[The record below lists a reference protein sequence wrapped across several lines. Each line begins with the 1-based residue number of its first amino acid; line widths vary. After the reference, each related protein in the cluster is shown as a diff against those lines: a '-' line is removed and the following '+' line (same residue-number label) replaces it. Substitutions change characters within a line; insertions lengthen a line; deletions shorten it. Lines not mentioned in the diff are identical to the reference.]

1 MLPLAKGGI
10 RHATPGKEKIN
21 HLIRIPSNQSA
32 QWDTRI
38 EGFFPLLNWLFWYPD
53 GLGCFFGSSFGTLDA
68 LASTGATLGNIGDA
82 ASAGINEA
90 VDSMNGEARVIFLKK
105 SICENCPK
113 RSKRSVRLIF

>member
-1 MLPLAKGGI
+1 
-10 RHATPGKEKIN
+10 
-21 HLIRIPSNQSA
+21 
-32 QWDTRI
+32 
-38 EGFFPLLNWLFWYPD
+38 
-53 GLGCFFGSSFGTLDA
+53 LDA